1 MTISKRIVIIVSTA
15 VIVVSAFVVFTQF
28 DQLRNNAFA
37 QTCSGSEFSFALK
50 YRCRER
56 PYGGELVRFCQAS
69 TITTGG
75 QCVIGNNPFDPQAC
89 ATPSTS
95 YAAVCT
101 VTNNECNLAIVPHIG
116 WVCSTGGGG
125 GGGPVTCGSITTCVD
140 YSSAPVLNQG
150 PPYTESTWTKKLQTS
165 LKYLG
170 YSVSSC
176 DGSYG
181 QQTANAVGQFKSAN
195 GLGADPSR
203 FGSNAWDVLDDKV
216 NNRSGLCSVVEPTT
230 YTIRMRSSIYNPD
243 CTSQGFNGV
252 PMTTCLNPVVA
263 KNTAFSESTDVKPGD
278 CTISTPTAISRNGL
292 TYNFV
297 EWYFD
302 EVLQR
307 TGATRIITISDNQPD
322 RTARAFYRKAPLCGD
337 SVIDTDETCDDGN
350 TSNNDGCSSKC
361 QLESCGNGILEGSEK
376 CDDGNTSNN
385 DGCSSVCQLEYCGNG
400 ILEGSEKCD
409 DGNITNG
416 DGCSSACQLEAPG
429 QVCGNGT
436 REGTETCDDGNTISG
451 DGCSATCE
459 TEIGGPLPVCSDGID
474 NDGDDLID
482 NLDPDC
488 HTDGDAT
495 NDGSY
500 NPFDDNEG
508 DEDIITDKAV
518 PSVWIKISPVIVGR
532 GGSASLTWGTYN
544 PGDFTLASC
553 SASANPFDS
562 AWSGTVGAGGK
573 TTATPDNLG
582 TNTYII
588 TCTNTE
594 GESGSDSA
602 VVIVPFIHEVR
613 P

>member
-1 MTISKRIVIIVSTA
+1 MTISKRIVIIVSIA
-15 VIVVSAFVVFTQF
+15 VIVVGAFVVFMQF

-37 QTCSGSEFSFALK
+37 QTCSGSEFRSSLA
-50 YRCRER
+50 YRCQTRDFE
-56 PYGGELVRFCQAS
+56 YEEIHFCQP
-69 TITTGG
+69 ITVQTGG
-75 QCVIGNNPFDPQAC
+75 QCAIGNNPFDPQAC
-89 ATPSTS
+89 STPQTS
-95 YAAVCT
+95 YAAVCDDSGG
-101 VTNNECNLAIVPHIG
+101 VCNLAIVPHIG

-140 YSSAPVLNQG
+140 YSSAPVLSQG
-150 PPYTESTWTKKLQTS
+150 PPYTEPTWTKKLQTS

-170 YSVSSC
+170 YSITSC
-176 DGSYG
+176 DSSYG
-181 QQTANAVGQFKSAN
+181 QQTADAVGQFKSAN
-195 GLGADPSR
+195 GLGSDPTR
-203 FGSNAWDVLDDKV
+203 FGINAWDVLDDKV
-216 NNRSGLCSVVEPTT
+216 NNRSGLCSIQPEPST
-230 YTIRMRSSIYNPD
+230 YTIRMRSSIYNTD
-243 CTSQGFNGV
+243 GSSQGFNGV
-252 PMTTCLNPVVA
+252 QMSTCMGDGV
-263 KNTAFSESTDVKPGD
+263 TAFSKSSTVKPGD
-278 CTISTPTAISRNGL
+278 CTISTPTSISRNGL

-307 TGATRIITISDNQPD
+307 TGASRIITISDSQPD

-350 TSNNDGCSSKC
+350 TTNNDGCSSKC

-385 DGCSSVCQLEYCGNG
+385 DGCSSKCQLEYCGNG

-409 DGNITNG
+409 DGNTAN
-416 DGCSSACQLEAPG
+416 
-429 QVCGNGT
+429 
-436 REGTETCDDGNTISG
+436 G
-451 DGCSATCE
+451 DGCSATCQ
-459 TEIGGPLPVCSDGID
+459 TEVGGPLPICSDGID

-508 DEDIITDKAV
+508 DEDVITDQAG

-562 AWSGTVGAGGK
+562 AWNGTVGAGGQ

-582 TNTYII
+582 TNTYMI

-594 GESGSDSA
+594 GESGSESS